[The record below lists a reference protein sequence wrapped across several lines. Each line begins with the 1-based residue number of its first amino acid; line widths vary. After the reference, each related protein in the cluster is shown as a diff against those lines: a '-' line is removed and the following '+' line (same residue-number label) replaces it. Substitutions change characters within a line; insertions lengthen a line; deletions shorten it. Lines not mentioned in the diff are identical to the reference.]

1 MKKLN
6 SKTKSMVKK
15 GIVIL
20 SAIAFAMLL
29 VILLARHF
37 GWTSIDKIRD
47 TIQSAGVW
55 SWGVFILLQV
65 LYNVLLFIIPG
76 QTMTFIAISIVLFPP
91 IESFILV
98 TLGMMISSIINY
110 FIGYTL
116 GERIVRKIAGDEVV
130 DKYQPL
136 LVRKAKIYYPIFM
149 LMPAMPD
156 DEIVLIAGLSK
167 MPFSYFSLTTL
178 LTRSVGIATTIF
190 IGNIIPWHA
199 LGLRGLIVVGIDL
212 LIAMGIIIMFA
223 NMLEKVLEA
232 RENKLQK

>member
-1 MKKLN
+1 
-6 SKTKSMVKK
+6 
-15 GIVIL
+15 
-20 SAIAFAMLL
+20 
-29 VILLARHF
+29 
-37 GWTSIDKIRD
+37 
-47 TIQSAGVW
+47 
-55 SWGVFILLQV
+55 
-65 LYNVLLFIIPG
+65 
-76 QTMTFIAISIVLFPP
+76 
-91 IESFILV
+91 
-98 TLGMMISSIINY
+98 
-110 FIGYTL
+110 
-116 GERIVRKIAGDEVV
+116 
-130 DKYQPL
+130 
-136 LVRKAKIYYPIFM
+136 M